1 MLALEHRALY
11 RSDSHR
17 QMAEVAN
24 RVACPFPL
32 CDNNTRDANANRSS
46 DDDNRQILTYPEH
59 IPISMGSGSRT
70 AKI

>member
-46 DDDNRQILTYPEH
+46 DDDNRQ
-59 IPISMGSGSRT
+59 S
-70 AKI
+70 